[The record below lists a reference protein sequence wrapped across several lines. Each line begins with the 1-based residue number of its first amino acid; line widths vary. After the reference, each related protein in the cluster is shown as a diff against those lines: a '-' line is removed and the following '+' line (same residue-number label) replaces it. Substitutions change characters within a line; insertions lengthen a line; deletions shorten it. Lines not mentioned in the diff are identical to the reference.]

1 MSLEAANRRFYIVD
15 DRGLITKA
23 RDNLE
28 QMEENFYDLSS
39 FAARDNTMEGLSLL
53 DTIKQV
59 KPNIL
64 IGLSACGGLF
74 NQVTAIKN

>member
-1 MSLEAANRRFYIVD
+1 
-15 DRGLITKA
+15 
-23 RDNLE
+23 
-28 QMEENFYDLSS
+28 MEENFYDLSS
-39 FAARDNTMEGLSLL
+39 FAARDHTLEGLSLL

-74 NQVTAIKN
+74 NQVKANKKTATHFLTMKSFIFH